1 MGQLFAG
8 FERSIGAELYSFK
21 YHHPILGGSRLGPD
35 DTMESLG
42 LMNGDAINA
51 EKEMVGC

>member
-42 LMNGDAINA
+42 LMDGDAINA